1 MAPFFPS
8 QVAAAGH
15 AHPSIAHS
23 PLPSPG
29 EQRHWKQG
37 EVIVFDDSFEH
48 EVWHNGTRSVSCSC
62 SCCVVLFV
70 RVTSCAARESS

>member
-8 QVAAAGH
+8 QVAAAGR
-15 AHPSIAHS
+15 ARPSIAH
-23 PLPSPG
+23 PPRPSSG

-48 EVWHNGTRSVSCSC
+48 EVWHNGTRSVLSSS

-70 RVTSCAARESS
+70 GVTSCAARESS